1 MKAYWIRT
9 EGGRTLLELRD
20 TPPPS
25 APGPGQILIRVRAAG
40 LNRGELIVGGVMH
53 HKEET
58 IGGNEAAGEVH
69 AVGPDITEWK
79 AGDRIMGR
87 VLGADRGGFAEY
99 TLMQA
104 HQAMRIPPRLSFE
117 EAAAIPVSFLAAYDA
132 VVAYG
137 KLQRG
142 EWMLVTAAPSA
153 VGSSAVQLGI
163 LLGATVLGT
172 AGSATKLERL
182 KAAGMHHAITTR
194 SPDFA
199 ETVRKMAGRGIDLAV
214 NCVGGTLFGECMKT
228 LGFHGRLATVG
239 YVDGAHKAEI
249 NLQEL
254 HANRNIVF
262 GVSNSRAG
270 DAGHAATTAGFL
282 RDILPAFN
290 EGRIAPLV
298 DRVFPFDELAAAKDY
313 MESNAQVGKI
323 VVRVA

>member
-9 EGGRTLLELRD
+9 DGGRTVFEPRD
-20 TPPPS
+20 TAVPV
-25 APGPGQILIRVRAAG
+25 PGPGQILVRVRAAG
-40 LNRGELIVGGVMH
+40 LNRGELIVGGAMH
-53 HKEET
+53 HSNGK
-58 IGGNEAAGEVH
+58 IGGTEAAGEVH
-69 AVGPDITEWK
+69 AVGPDVTGWK
-79 AGDRIMGR
+79 AGDRVMGR
-87 VLGADRGGFAEY
+87 VLGRDRGGFAEY
-99 TLMQA
+99 TLMQL
-104 HQAMRIPPRLSFE
+104 HQAMPVPAHLTFE
-117 EAAAIPVSFLAAYDA
+117 QAAAIPVSFLAAYDA

-137 KLQRG
+137 KIQKG

-153 VGSSAVQLGI
+153 VGACAVQLGV
-163 LLGATVLGT
+163 LLGATVIGT
-172 AGSATKLERL
+172 SGSAAKLERL
-182 KAAGMHHAITTR
+182 KAAGMHEGIVTR

-199 ETVRKMAGRGIDLAV
+199 ATVQKMAGRGIDLAV

-228 LGFHGRLATVG
+228 LGYGGRLATVG
-239 YVDGAHKAEI
+239 YVDGAMKAEI
-249 NLQEL
+249 DLQSL

-270 DAGHAATTAGFL
+270 ETGHAATASGFV

-298 DRVFPFDELAAAKDY
+298 DQVFAFDEIAAAKDY